1 MITRISFLAIPLT
14 LTAFIHLWN
23 PVGFPSIHIDE
34 AYYMSRTMHVLNGQ
48 GPQEGSLYDHPY
60 FGQLFLA
67 STLRVIGY
75 PHILNPTVD
84 DVNSIK
90 LLYLVPRVLMGI
102 LATIDTFLL
111 YKIAEIRY
119 DRKVAL
125 IASVLFAVMPLT
137 WLTRRIFLDN
147 IQLPFLLSSILFAV
161 YYCRSAANQEY
172 KNKNCIPE
180 QFFKQRAIPPLLLL
194 LLLLS
199 GIFLG
204 LAIFTK
210 IPAFTMIPLV
220 GFLIYTK
227 NNNNGVKSILN
238 LHFSHIKNI
247 KTLAVWF
254 IPVILIP
261 LIWPA
266 YALLVGQ
273 SDKWLDGIIWQ
284 THRQSLALGV
294 ERQTKPLIDSM
305 NAFFKV
311 DPLLLLLGTVG
322 IVFTAVI
329 KKDLFP
335 LLWLIPF
342 FIFEYLN
349 GFVSLFHFIPMLPG
363 FCLGGAILIADI
375 FYQISKRNNVAN
387 RTLLQ
392 AGILSAISF
401 FGLICTTMLITTN
414 LTSAYFNAVTFVTQ
428 HIVNINKPDDSV
440 NHSKVTLIARG
451 IEFFWIPK
459 YVFSSI
465 NDYRSYW
472 VNNNKIEA
480 VLLVV
485 DEPFMALKSKN
496 DEKGNELRMIYNNT
510 TKIASFAGS
519 ANNYDLHTYP
529 YTSISDREVLNS
541 LGEKSWTRPTEIQIR
556 ANY

>member
-34 AYYMSRTMHVLNGQ
+34 AYYMSRTMHVLKGQ

-67 STLRVIGY
+67 SALGIIGY
-75 PHILNPTVD
+75 PHILNPSVD

-90 LLYLVPRVLMGI
+90 MLYLVPRVLMGI
-102 LATIDTFLL
+102 LATVDTFLL

-137 WLTRRIFLDN
+137 WLTRRIYLDS

-161 YYCRSAANQEY
+161 YYCRCAANQEY
-172 KNKNCIPE
+172 KNKKRIPGL
-180 QFFKQRAIPPLLLL
+180 FFKQRAIPPLL

-220 GFLIYTK
+220 GFLVYTK
-227 NNNNGVKSILN
+227 NNNNGVKSTLN
-238 LHFSHIKNI
+238 LHFRYNKNI
-247 KTLAVWF
+247 KPLAVWF

-273 SDKWLDGIIWQ
+273 SDKWLDGVIWQ
-284 THRQSLALGV
+284 THRQSLALGG

-305 NAFFKV
+305 YAFFKV

-329 KKDLFP
+329 KKDFFP

-342 FIFEYLN
+342 FIFEYFN

-363 FCLGGAILIADI
+363 FCLGGAILIANI
-375 FYQISKRNNVAN
+375 FNQISKRNNVVN

-392 AGILSAISF
+392 AAILSAIGF

-428 HIVNINKPDDSV
+428 HIVNINKTDDNA

-472 VNNNKIEA
+472 VNNNNIEK

-485 DEPFMALKSKN
+485 DDPFMALKSNN
-496 DEKGNELRMIYNNT
+496 DEKGKELRMIYNNT

-519 ANNYDLHTYP
+519 ANNYNLHTYP
-529 YTSISDREVLNS
+529 YTSISDKQVLDS